1 MYDYMKALH
10 ARFCREP
17 ELQKVQEELEQA
29 YREIKARLGQ
39 QDQETLL
46 QLADLENELREE
58 TSLTSFIA
66 GFQLGMGIAG
76 EMERYC
82 FEDEEE
88 RQATERAKMRYSQVK
103 N

>member
-17 ELQKVQEELEQA
+17 ELQKAREELEQA

-39 QDQETLL
+39 QDQEILL
-46 QLADLENELREE
+46 QLADLENELRDE

-66 GFQLGMGIAG
+66 GFQLGMGIAR
-76 EMERYC
+76 ELEPYS